1 MFEVVVLIVMIGL
14 IVIMMVLRATANN
27 VKDRAVS
34 LVVVTLWLI
43 YPDVT
48 QNAFSS
54 LACKT
59 MAEAEPR
66 LYKDMDVVCW
76 EGAHL

>member
-1 MFEVVVLIVMIGL
+1 
-14 IVIMMVLRATANN
+14 MMLLRATTNN

-54 LACKT
+54 LACKKT
-59 MAEAEPR
+59 EGAAEPR
-66 LYKDMDVVCW
+66 LYKDMGVVCW